1 MDTFVIKKVYSNV
14 PETIINNQD
23 YSLTNNTNV
32 TNKII
37 TDNSYTDE
45 NIQITITNYREY
57 DTSIYV
63 ADIIINN
70 PFYLKTDFAHN
81 SYGKNVTE
89 KTSSIAKNNNAI
101 LAINGDYYG
110 VQESGYVLRN
120 GIIYRSTK
128 SNNKEDLVIFKDGS
142 FDFINEGDLNL
153 TNLLNKNAYNVLSF
167 GPCLLLNNNIMVS
180 ENEEVR

>member
-63 ADIIINN
+63 ADILINN
-70 PFYLKTDFAHN
+70 PFY
-81 SYGKNVTE
+81 
-89 KTSSIAKNNNAI
+89 
-101 LAINGDYYG
+101 
-110 VQESGYVLRN
+110 
-120 GIIYRSTK
+120 
-128 SNNKEDLVIFKDGS
+128 
-142 FDFINEGDLNL
+142 
-153 TNLLNKNAYNVLSF
+153 
-167 GPCLLLNNNIMVS
+167 
-180 ENEEVR
+180 